1 MNKYSGEGFTLIDLL
16 VALIIG
22 GSILAIIIGIATT
35 SQQPLVSPVEY
46 LEEFSGKANITPLG
60 CLDVDS
66 DGDGY
71 VSCTARDNITQQLID
86 VQCAYS
92 RWTSGCK
99 LSKTVVDN

>member
-1 MNKYSGEGFTLIDLL
+1 MNKYSDEGFTLIELL
-16 VALIIG
+16 VVLIIG
-22 GSILAIIIGIATT
+22 GAILAVIIGIATT

-46 LEEFSGKANITPLG
+46 LEDFAGKANITPLG

-86 VQCAYS
+86 VQCAY
-92 RWTSGCK
+92 
-99 LSKTVVDN
+99 